1 MPGRIVRRNGLR
13 TVTVRSEAQMGRFA
27 SEILADAAPKIKE
40 LKLPEGVSIA
50 YGGDQEETESNMPS
64 LLKSLS
70 ASILLIFLT
79 LMFQFKDFKK
89 SLIVLSTFILAIPGA
104 AIGLLGLGHP
114 FGFTAFLGTIS
125 LIGIVVRNGIILVDY
140 ADELVRDHGYDIR
153 KASIL
158 AGQRRMR
165 PIFLTASAA
174 AIGVVPMII
183 GGSPLWTPLASVLCI
198 GLMWSMFMTL
208 YIIPLMYYLWLKP
221 KKNNVSELQQLQS
234 NDDNLMLVK

>member
-1 MPGRIVRRNGLR
+1 
-13 TVTVRSEAQMGRFA
+13 MGRFA
-27 SEILADAAPKIKE
+27 SEILADATPKITA
-40 LKLPEGVSIA
+40 LNLPEGVSIS
-50 YGGDQEETESNMPS
+50 YGGDHEATENNMPNLLQS
-64 LLKSLS
+64 LMV
-70 ASILLIFLT
+70 SILLIFLT
-79 LMFQFKDFKK
+79 LMFQFKDYKK

-114 FGFTAFLGTIS
+114 FGFTAFLGTVS

-153 KASIL
+153 MASIL

-183 GGSPLWTPLASVLCI
+183 GGSPMWAPMASVLCI

-208 YIIPLMYYLWLKP
+208 YIIPLMYYLWLRP
-221 KKNNVSELQQLQS
+221 KTVGSKATVNPKLTLS
-234 NDDNLMLVK
+234 